1 MKDEEIKKL
10 RKENLD
16 LRNKARNSKNLE
28 EEKKE
33 TKSSMNKHS
42 SSNASTNMTAKDMEE
57 L

>member
-1 MKDEEIKKL
+1 MKEEEVKKL

-16 LRNKARNSKNLE
+16 LRNKARTSRNLE

-33 TKSSMNKHS
+33 TKSTMNKHS
-42 SSNASTNMTAKDMEE
+42 NSNASTNMTAKDMEE